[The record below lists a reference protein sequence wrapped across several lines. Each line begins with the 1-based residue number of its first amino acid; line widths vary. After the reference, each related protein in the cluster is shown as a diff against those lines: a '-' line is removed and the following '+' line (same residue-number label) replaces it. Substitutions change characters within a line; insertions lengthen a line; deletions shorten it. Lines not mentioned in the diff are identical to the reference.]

1 MRLSPVTAAL
11 AVLLVSPSMARAQG
25 WSADLS
31 VGSAGDAW
39 RAAVAVPWHL
49 PVGQRLVLGIGP
61 RVSYYAGSPARYRNR
76 GRTSTALPSRVSID
90 PSLAGLNL
98 MVLAEVKLVPRVR
111 VGANLD
117 LLGVAAGP
125 SRNDGAVE
133 LTPARGSLFLYGNA
147 DRGSLN
153 SEFYLG
159 VSPAPGLTIRGG
171 FSHYVTGYRGEAGGS
186 TTRYLRFD
194 SVPFLAVGWSW

>member
-1 MRLSPVTAAL
+1 MHASRLAAAL
-11 AVLLVSPSMARAQG
+11 AVLALTPQLARAQA

-31 VGSAGDAW
+31 VGASSEAG
-39 RAAVAVPWHL
+39 RAAIAIPWHL

-61 RVSYYAGSPARYRNR
+61 RVTYYAGSPARYRNR
-76 GRTSTALPSRVSID
+76 GRTTAALPARVTID

-98 MVLAEVKLVPRVR
+98 MVLAEVKLASSVSL
-111 VGANLD
+111 GANLD
-117 LLGVAAGP
+117 IAGVAAGP
-125 SRNDGAVE
+125 SRNDGAVD

-153 SEFYLG
+153 SEFYVG
-159 VSPAPGLTIRGG
+159 VSPARGLTLRGG
-171 FSHYVTGYRGEAGGS
+171 FSHYVTGYRGEAGGA

-194 SVPFLAVGWSW
+194 SVPFVAVGWSW

>member
-1 MRLSPVTAAL
+1 MHASRSVAAL
-11 AVLLVSPSMARAQG
+11 AALLLAPQLAHAQA
-25 WSADLS
+25 WHADLS
-31 VGSAGDAW
+31 IGASSDAG
-39 RAAVAVPWHL
+39 RAAVALPWHL

-61 RVSYYAGSPARYRNR
+61 RVTYYAGAPARYRNR
-76 GRTSTALPSRVSID
+76 GRTTTALPSRVTVD

-111 VGANLD
+111 FGANLD
-117 LLGVAAGP
+117 LLGVAAG
-125 SRNDGAVE
+125 SSQNDGAVE

-159 VSPAPGLTIRGG
+159 VSPSPGLTIRGG
-171 FSHYVTGYRGEAGGS
+171 FSHYVTGYRGKAGGA

-194 SVPFLAVGWSW
+194 SVPFLAVAWSW